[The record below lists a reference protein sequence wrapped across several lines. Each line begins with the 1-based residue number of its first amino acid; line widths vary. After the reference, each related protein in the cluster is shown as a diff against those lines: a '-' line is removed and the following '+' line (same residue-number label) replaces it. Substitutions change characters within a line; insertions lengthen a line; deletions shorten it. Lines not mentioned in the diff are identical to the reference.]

1 MAPKHLPVEAPPILS
16 YITLPLMIHKTEAG
30 QFQVSYA
37 SCTIVQISRSTIFF
51 RSIDMF
57 SNKKLPAKVHDREF
71 INVPESD
78 DLVKKP

>member
-1 MAPKHLPVEAPPILS
+1 
-16 YITLPLMIHKTEAG
+16 
-30 QFQVSYA
+30 
-37 SCTIVQISRSTIFF
+37 
-51 RSIDMF
+51 MF